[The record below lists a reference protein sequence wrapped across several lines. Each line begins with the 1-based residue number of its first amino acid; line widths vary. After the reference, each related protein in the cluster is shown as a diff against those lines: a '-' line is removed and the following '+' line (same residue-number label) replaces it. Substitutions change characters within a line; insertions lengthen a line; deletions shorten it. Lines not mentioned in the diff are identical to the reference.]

1 VHVRVH
7 AQHKRTWCAADE
19 RNNVQGIITRKDLI
33 HEAGHLLMHDRDEHG
48 LGLGNDASDMDDD
61 EGDEELDRRDGDDEC
76 RRPTN
81 DDTDR
86 EETRDYYDEDEY
98 AELRQSTPRSLHA
111 LQRSRAADH
120 APERSLPENLRE
132 L

>member
-1 VHVRVH
+1 MLCC
-7 AQHKRTWCAADE
+7 AAADE

-48 LGLGNDASDMDDD
+48 LGLGNDASDPEDDD
-61 EGDEELDRRDGDDEC
+61 DGVDGDVKY
-76 RRPTN
+76 RRHMNIAPQ

-86 EETRDYYDEDEY
+86 EESRDYYDEAEY
-98 AELRQSTPRSLHA
+98 AELRQSTPCSLHA
-111 LQRSRAADH
+111 LQRSRAADR
-120 APERSLPENLRE
+120 ETSLPENLRE